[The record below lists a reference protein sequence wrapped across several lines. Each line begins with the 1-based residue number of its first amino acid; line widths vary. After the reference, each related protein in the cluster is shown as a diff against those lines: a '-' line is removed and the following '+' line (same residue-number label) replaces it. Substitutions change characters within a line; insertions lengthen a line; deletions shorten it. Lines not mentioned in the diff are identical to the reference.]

1 MKQLISL
8 FVSFVL
14 CLIFVACGAQSYE
27 QTTISKNENQG
38 YASSKETEETLVASS
53 MSAVS
58 SQAETT
64 SEYKEAVIQVPSELS
79 VPLSENSS
87 ETVET
92 STPVDYD
99 PILDFYDDVL
109 KIMPPQYSAVEIQ
122 EMIDQNLSLDEVAE
136 KISTPADLVQ
146 FLYRR
151 GFRSSNGSITF
162 DYGGY
167 NWSVNRTAQTVFDQ
181 NAGNC
186 GGGSNLVNYILK
198 GDTEEQGYVELSAN
212 DWGHVFNYFKID
224 GIYHYLDLTT
234 ITRNGYNNEWH
245 MLFPAS
251 SPQEWAEG
259 YIERNREN
267 DPPGTPNH
275 FLFVYQYQYDGDH
288 RPRGWDGSRTPM
300 GKPHYNVLPED
311 MREEAVILYSDP
323 SVSEPSFAPC
333 ISQDKWPDD
342 INQMIREITLPAA
355 DDNSRN
361 FGPKAGISIK
371 EDSVQRNYVQVD
383 GIIGH
388 VSDYTFTVS
397 GTGWKVWRDGDV
409 LVSETVPGEYG
420 SVNVIITADGVTGT
434 LYLEKRAP
442 KTEN

>member
-1 MKQLISL
+1 
-8 FVSFVL
+8 L

-109 KIMPPQYSAVEIQ
+109 KIMPPQYSSVEIQ

-186 GGGSNLVNYILK
+186 GGGSNLVNYILIIK
-198 GDTEEQGYVELSAN
+198 
-212 DWGHVFNYFKID
+212 
-224 GIYHYLDLTT
+224 
-234 ITRNGYNNEWH
+234 
-245 MLFPAS
+245 
-251 SPQEWAEG
+251 
-259 YIERNREN
+259 
-267 DPPGTPNH
+267 
-275 FLFVYQYQYDGDH
+275 
-288 RPRGWDGSRTPM
+288 
-300 GKPHYNVLPED
+300 
-311 MREEAVILYSDP
+311 LYSMAI
-323 SVSEPSFAPC
+323 F
-333 ISQDKWPDD
+333 K
-342 INQMIREITLPAA
+342 
-355 DDNSRN
+355 
-361 FGPKAGISIK
+361 
-371 EDSVQRNYVQVD
+371 
-383 GIIGH
+383 
-388 VSDYTFTVS
+388 
-397 GTGWKVWRDGDV
+397 
-409 LVSETVPGEYG
+409 
-420 SVNVIITADGVTGT
+420 VIIKLV
-434 LYLEKRAP
+434 LY
-442 KTEN
+442 